1 MKGLLWDVHQQ
12 NFRTRNSSQ
21 QLQQQHLKPKQKG
34 TQWHLR
40 GEKKA
45 RQSRY
50 SNQTLFKQKNIL
62 DFLAVKIHVCQLH
75 LQESPAPSWA
85 SRSRA
90 LAGGAQGVCWVR
102 VLRGAG
108 EADGWGEGFEVCRL
122 WHALIEQM
130 ECITISYDRNDLWN
144 DLAAPAKQQHGM
156 TETSFYDNQSPPT
169 S

>member
-1 MKGLLWDVHQQ
+1 MYVS
-12 NFRTRNSSQ
+12 FTCRRA
-21 QLQQQHLKPKQKG
+21 QL
-34 TQWHLR
+34 
-40 GEKKA
+40 
-45 RQSRY
+45 
-50 SNQTLFKQKNIL
+50 
-62 DFLAVKIHVCQLH
+62 
-75 LQESPAPSWA
+75 PAGPA
-85 SRSRA
+85 ASRA
-90 LAGGAQGVCWVR
+90 LAEGARGVCWVR
-102 VLRGAG
+102 VVRGAG